1 MPFIS
6 GHVAVN
12 GSIAYAAQQ
21 AWIFNDTVRENILFG
36 KSYDPERYDIINV
49 LFASLYFVKCLINAF
64 TKSTRYNSSFHHIM
78 FDHILID

>member
-12 GSIAYAAQQ
+12 GTIAYATQQ

-36 KSYDPERYDIINV
+36 KPYDPDRYI
-49 LFASLYFVKCLINAF
+49 
-64 TKSTRYNSSFHHIM
+64 
-78 FDHILID
+78 